1 MKKLLR
7 PTTFALL
14 TMALC
19 FTACENGNNSYPKE
33 YLGFEKKA
41 QDFSYQKNTAEA
53 EFQVKIIAV
62 DKTKED
68 RIVFIESP
76 SRPTKPGS
84 PSAQFFK
91 IKDNK
96 VTIKGGS
103 KSAKATILVYPQ
115 KVGTNEYIQL
125 VCRPQNGKSETT
137 QMSIRLAASYQILE
151 KRLPRPAHR
160 LFSIRIF
167 SAVAAIALFC
177 YIGWSTYCYL
187 KPAALQTVST
197 LADTRTIKLPDGTE
211 VTLNHFSSLTYP
223 EKFKGKHREVD
234 LKGEAYFEVTKNREH
249 SFIVQTESVN
259 VEVLGTHFNVESY
272 PDDPEVKTTLLE
284 GSVVVSN
291 KANSVRMVLK
301 PNESAIYNKVK
312 KSMTLEVSDRAA
324 EEIAWRNGELVF
336 TNLPLQEIARQL
348 SNTFGV
354 NISIADKALQNYRIT
369 ARFSDGEG
377 LDQILD
383 LLHTVG
389 KFNYSHNNEK
399 ITITTKLN

>member
-1 MKKLLR
+1 MKYTDQELNRLLEKLIASTR
-7 PTTFALL
+7 SPR
-14 TMALC
+14 
-19 FTACENGNNSYPKE
+19 GR
-33 YLGFEKKA
+33 
-41 QDFSYQKNTAEA
+41 FSA
-53 EFQVKIIAV
+53 
-62 DKTKED
+62 
-68 RIVFIESP
+68 
-76 SRPTKPGS
+76 
-84 PSAQFFK
+84 
-91 IKDNK
+91 
-96 VTIKGGS
+96 
-103 KSAKATILVYPQ
+103 
-115 KVGTNEYIQL
+115 
-125 VCRPQNGKSETT
+125 
-137 QMSIRLAASYQILE
+137 AASYQILE

-223 EKFKGKHREVD
+223 EKFKG
-234 LKGEAYFEVTKNREH
+234 
-249 SFIVQTESVN
+249 
-259 VEVLGTHFNVESY
+259 
-272 PDDPEVKTTLLE
+272 DDPEVKTTLLE

-389 KFNYSHNNEK
+389 KFNYSHNNEE